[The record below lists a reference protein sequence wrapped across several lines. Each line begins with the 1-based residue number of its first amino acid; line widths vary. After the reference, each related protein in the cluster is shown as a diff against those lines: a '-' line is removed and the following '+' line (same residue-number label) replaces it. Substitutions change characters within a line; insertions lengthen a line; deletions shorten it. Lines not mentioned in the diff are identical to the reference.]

1 MCVCLSLSFFSV
13 CFCLCVCLSVSL
25 FLSLCVCVYLSFSLC
40 VSICVYI
47 CVCVCVSLCV
57 YVCAH
62 ACTHKRSHTWVH
74 VEDNLRHWDLVSWDR
89 ISQYPWCHL
98 LGIGWLASPRES
110 LISSS
115 SALGLQG
122 RLPHLTLFLCRLL
135 EIKLQ
140 PSSLLQCIER
150 SPATT
155 ELSFWLL
162 VVRSGDSTHRVPVG
176 RACVHQRQLEER
188 LTVVWGMD
196 YICDSIY
203 RIIMN

>member
-1 MCVCLSLSFFSV
+1 M
-13 CFCLCVCLSVSL
+13 CLSVSL
-25 FLSLCVCVYLSFSLC
+25 FLSLCVCVHLSFSLY

-47 CVCVCVSLCV
+47 CVCVSVCQSLCV
-57 YVCAH
+57 HMHAHTSAH
-62 ACTHKRSHTWVH
+62 ARGCMWRTTSGTG
-74 VEDNLRHWDLVSWDR
+74 DLVSWDG

-115 SALGLQG
+115 SDLGLQG

-140 PSSLLQCIER
+140 PSSLLQHTER
-150 SPATT
+150 SPAIT
-155 ELSFWLL
+155 ELSLWLL